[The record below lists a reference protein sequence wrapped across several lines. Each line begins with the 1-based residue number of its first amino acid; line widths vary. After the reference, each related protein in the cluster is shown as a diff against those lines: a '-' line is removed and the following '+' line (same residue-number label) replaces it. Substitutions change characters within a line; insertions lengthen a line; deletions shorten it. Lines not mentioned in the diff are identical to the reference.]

1 MWIDKTPSHITLIYY
16 VKNILYTTFM
26 TNIIYCFW
34 TGTNP
39 MSKQRRLCLEQ
50 LKKVTFCDVVLVT
63 PDSLGKYLLDEHPLH
78 PSFFYLSQ
86 THKADYLRT
95 YFMRFHGGGYTDI
108 KQTTG
113 SWLRSFQQINNS
125 DKWIIGYKEIR
136 GGVWYPPL
144 SNKWCELLGNC
155 AYICK
160 PNTPFVVELL
170 IAGASGSGKTSL
182 LEVISGLSA
191 ARSGSISW
199 KGTVMTRRQRRGL
212 CGIVFQFPE
221 RHFLGLNVSQELRL
235 GHRRLG
241 NDRQDQVLQRVGL
254 QDIPRNAA
262 PERLSGGQQ
271 RRLALAVQLL
281 RGAEVLLL
289 DEPTAGLDW
298 SVRSDVLTLLS
309 DLAEEQVLIVVTHEP
324 ELFDQW
330 DSDRLRLESGQLTP
344 MTTLP

>member
-1 MWIDKTPSHITLIYY
+1 ML
-16 VKNILYTTFM
+16 
-26 TNIIYCFW
+26 
-34 TGTNP
+34 
-39 MSKQRRLCLEQ
+39 Q
-50 LKKVTFCDVVLVT
+50 LSEVTYAPATVASPVLRGV
-63 PDSLGKYLLDEHPLH
+63 SFSAERGKP
-78 PSFFYLSQ
+78 
-86 THKADYLRT
+86 
-95 YFMRFHGGGYTDI
+95 
-108 KQTTG
+108 
-113 SWLRSFQQINNS
+113 
-125 DKWIIGYKEIR
+125 
-136 GGVWYPPL
+136 
-144 SNKWCELLGNC
+144 
-155 AYICK
+155 
-160 PNTPFVVELL
+160 LL

-199 KGTVMTRRQRRGL
+199 QGQVMSRRQRRGL

-241 NDRQDQVLQRVGL
+241 SDRQDQVLQRVGL
-254 QDIPRNAA
+254 KDIPRNTA

-309 DLAEEQVLIVVTHEP
+309 NLAQEQVLIVVTHEP
-324 ELFDQW
+324 ELFHQW
-330 DSDRLRLESGQLTP
+330 DSDRLRLESGQLTS
-344 MTTLP
+344 MTTLL